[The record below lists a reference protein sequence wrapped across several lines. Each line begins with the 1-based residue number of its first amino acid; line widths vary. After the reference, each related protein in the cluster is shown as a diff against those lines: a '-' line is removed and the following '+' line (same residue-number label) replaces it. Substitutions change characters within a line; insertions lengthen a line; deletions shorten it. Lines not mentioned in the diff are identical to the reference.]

1 MGVSGLGKVSGE
13 RRRREPDPAIK
24 ITASRIALIYRIT
37 FADTRCALVVGES
50 GRSMALPSLEK
61 FRRRSRAVVD
71 SIARLIQAP
80 VGRPIRALA
89 QQPCCAP
96 PSPMFLRLCL
106 RNKRAPFSPPNH

>member
-24 ITASRIALIYRIT
+24 ITASRIALISHNT
-37 FADTRCALVVGES
+37 FAAPRCALVVGES

-71 SIARLIQAP
+71 SIARLIPAP
-80 VGRPIRALA
+80 VARPIRAPA
-89 QQPCCAP
+89 QPPCFVALL
-96 PSPMFLRLCL
+96 PMFLQLYL
-106 RNKRAPFSPPNH
+106 RNARHSSSRPSH